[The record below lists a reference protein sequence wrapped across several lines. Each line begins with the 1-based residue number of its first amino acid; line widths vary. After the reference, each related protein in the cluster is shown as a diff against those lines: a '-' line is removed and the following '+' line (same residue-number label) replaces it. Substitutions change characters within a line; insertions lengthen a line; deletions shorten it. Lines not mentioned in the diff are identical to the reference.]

1 MKMNKRR
8 GIVTFLSIIA
18 WSLVLAL
25 AFAVNV
31 GGDAD
36 RAEASTLAVN
46 IEELCK
52 TYTESLLLPGESA
65 GGDTVL
71 DYEDYIDT
79 RFETHLLFFL
89 KCKGCGYVKLK
100 TA

>member
-36 RAEASTLAVN
+36 RAAEKALRGGTRSAFSF
-46 IEELCK
+46 CK
-52 TYTESLLLPGESA
+52 S
-65 GGDTVL
+65 
-71 DYEDYIDT
+71 
-79 RFETHLLFFL
+79 
-89 KCKGCGYVKLK
+89 
-100 TA
+100 